1 MQSLERRSDETVFE
15 YLMRLVEF
23 EQDREP
29 LIEWAR
35 R

>member
-1 MQSLERRSDETVFE
+1 MQSLERRSDEDLFSW
-15 YLMRLVEF
+15 LIRLVEF

-29 LIEWAR
+29 LIEQLR